1 MTSDA
6 DRTAGIPAPQGRTL
20 LFETDWVGSRPFY
33 YNIMTGTASACVNDV
48 IDFAD
53 LEVDAQGFND
63 YLEFGYTPGERT
75 PVRDVRVL
83 PPHSRLFREPDG
95 SLLVERLPDP
105 VRGRLDVR
113 TREED
118 VIELLRA
125 RFAEWQAGTAGEI
138 VIPTSGGLD
147 SRLLNLLM
155 TDRARVRAFTFGV
168 SDHQDR
174 CFEVVRA
181 QVIAR
186 RLGVRWERIPL
197 GAFHRYFDEWDDV
210 FGPVVHAHG
219 MYQMEFYDQIAGRTA
234 PGATVVSGSAGDTLA
249 GMDDAGLAEFT
260 EDVPARLRDHASW
273 GMHGDV
279 SMSLL
284 KGERPAWQELWGERS
299 ELAGDVRLLVVENL
313 RAYMRLNWYLTR
325 VPEAFGFAT
334 WAPFRELESALAM
347 LGLPFERRRDRA
359 WQRDLF
365 RHEGLDLES
374 EPIAAEWLNTLN
386 LQGLRTVPLRP
397 LDVGLLREVVRP
409 DYVRWINRNVGR
421 RGEPWEWYLRLGHTK
436 GFRRVVHLLRGWG
449 LEEQRRPAYV
459 AYLMLR
465 PIESLLRK
473 RDAARAALAAG
484 GAGSWREETPRSSA
498 VEPVRRR

>member
-1 MTSDA
+1 MTCVA
-6 DRTAGIPAPQGRTL
+6 DRPAGTSTPQGRTL

-33 YNIMTGTASACVNDV
+33 YNVGTGAASACVNDV
-48 IDFAD
+48 IDFND
-53 LEVDAQGFND
+53 LEIDAQGFND
-63 YLEFGYTPGERT
+63 YMEFGYTPAERT

-83 PPHSRLFREPDG
+83 SPHSRLFREADG
-95 SLLVERLPDP
+95 SLAVERLPDP
-105 VRGRLDVR
+105 VPGRLDVR

-125 RFAEWQAGTAGEI
+125 RFVEWQAGTAGEI

-147 SRLLNLLM
+147 SRLLNLLI
-155 TDRARVRAFTFGV
+155 TDRARARAFTFGV

-181 QVIAR
+181 REVAR

-197 GAFHRYFDEWDDV
+197 GSFHRYFEDWDDI

-249 GMDDAGLAEFT
+249 GMDDAGLAEIT
-260 EDVPARLRDHASW
+260 GDVAARLRDHASW

-279 SMSLL
+279 TMSLL
-284 KGERPAWQELWGERS
+284 KSDRPAWQELWGERS
-299 ELAGDVRLLVVENL
+299 ELLGDVRLLVMESV
-313 RAYMRLNWYLTR
+313 RTYMRLNWYLTR
-325 VPEAFGFAT
+325 VPEAFGFST
-334 WAPFRELESALAM
+334 WAPFRELEPALAM
-347 LGLPFERRRDRA
+347 LNLPLERRLDRA

-374 EPIAAEWLNTLN
+374 EPITAEWLNTLN

-397 LDVGLLREVVRP
+397 LDAALLREVVRP

-421 RGEPWEWYLRLGHTK
+421 RGEPWEWYLRLGNTK
-436 GFRRVVHLLRGWG
+436 GFRRAVGFLRRRG
-449 LEEQRRPAYV
+449 LNEQRRPAYI
-459 AYLMLR
+459 AYLILR

-484 GAGSWREETPRSSA
+484 RAGS
-498 VEPVRRR
+498 